1 MDATRLDAIPLFAG
15 LTLDQRA
22 SVAGSCDE
30 LVTEAGS
37 TLVQEGDFGYG
48 MFAITSGTADVI
60 IDGAVVR
67 TLGPGD
73 MFGEIA
79 VLSLDPFGK
88 PVPDLPVGLAD
99 YATAVRVHGDDIS
112 PERHPGAAAEHAAGL
127 GGHGLGVEGLPDPER
142 SERVGRRE
150 RAARRRRQRPDRGSR
165 RR

>member
-22 SVAGSCDE
+22 SVAGSCDV

-79 VLSLDPFGK
+79 VLSGGRRTATLIAATDMTLIT
-88 PVPDLPVGLAD
+88 VLNRDLWRLE
-99 YATAVRVHGDDIS
+99 RES
-112 PERHPGAAAEHAAGL
+112 PEIASALRATIAERL
-127 GGHGLGVEGLPDPER
+127 GTSV
-142 SERVGRRE
+142 
-150 RAARRRRQRPDRGSR
+150 A
-165 RR
+165 

>member
-22 SVAGSCDE
+22 SVASACDE
-30 LVTEAGS
+30 LSVEAGS

-48 MFAITSGTADVI
+48 VFAITSGTADVI

-79 VLSLDPFGK
+79 VLSGGRRTATVVAATDMTLITVLNRDMWRLERDSPEI
-88 PVPDLPVGLAD
+88 
-99 YATAVRVHGDDIS
+99 ATALRATIA
-112 PERHPGAAAEHAAGL
+112 ERL
-127 GGHGLGVEGLPDPER
+127 GTSV
-142 SERVGRRE
+142 
-150 RAARRRRQRPDRGSR
+150 A
-165 RR
+165 

>member
-79 VLSLDPFGK
+79 VLSGGRRTATLIAATDMTLIT
-88 PVPDLPVGLAD
+88 VLNRDLWRLESE
-99 YATAVRVHGDDIS
+99 S
-112 PERHPGAAAEHAAGL
+112 PEIASALRATIAERL
-127 GGHGLGVEGLPDPER
+127 GTSV
-142 SERVGRRE
+142 
-150 RAARRRRQRPDRGSR
+150 A
-165 RR
+165 

>member
-1 MDATRLDAIPLFAG
+1 MDAAQLDAIPLFAE

-22 SVAGSCDE
+22 SVASSCEE
-30 LVTEAGS
+30 LAAKAGS

-79 VLSLDPFGK
+79 VLSGGRRTATVVAVTDMTLIT
-88 PVPDLPVGLAD
+88 VLNRDLWRLERESPEI
-99 YATAVRVHGDDIS
+99 ATALRATIA
-112 PERHPGAAAEHAAGL
+112 ERLGAA
-127 GGHGLGVEGLPDPER
+127 VE
-142 SERVGRRE
+142 
-150 RAARRRRQRPDRGSR
+150 
-165 RR
+165 